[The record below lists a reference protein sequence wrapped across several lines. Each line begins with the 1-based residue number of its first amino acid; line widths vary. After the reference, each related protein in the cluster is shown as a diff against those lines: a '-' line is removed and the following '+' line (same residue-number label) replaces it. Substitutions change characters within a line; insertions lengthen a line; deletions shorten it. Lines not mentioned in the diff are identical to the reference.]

1 MIATGPPVK
10 EKRGGD
16 LAATTPKLR
25 LLIDHTP
32 LICSAQDHCEHCN
45 SRVEQ
50 LANGPHYA
58 KEICTDCG
66 RILRWIPKPATLERQ
81 QFNALRLARLAMSDQ
96 LSNWERNF
104 IHSVSQRKK
113 VSPKQQQIIDRLCA
127 QYPEAAK

>member
-32 LICSAQDHCEHCN
+32 LICSAQTCEHVSTRIERLC
-45 SRVEQ
+45 S
-50 LANGPHYA
+50 GPHYA
-58 KEICTDCG
+58 KEVCTDCDKV
-66 RILRWIPKPATLERQ
+66 LRWLPRPETLERSA
-81 QFNALRLARLAMSDQ
+81 FNAFRLVKLAMCDQ
-96 LSNWERNF
+96 LSPRDRNF

-127 QYPEAAK
+127 QYLEPAK